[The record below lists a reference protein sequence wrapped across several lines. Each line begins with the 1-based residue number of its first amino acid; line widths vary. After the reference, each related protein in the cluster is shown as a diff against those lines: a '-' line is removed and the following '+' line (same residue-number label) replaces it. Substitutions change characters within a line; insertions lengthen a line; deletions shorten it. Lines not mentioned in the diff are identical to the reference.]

1 MYSLGIRTQRE
12 DSSHGALL
20 SVYFI
25 EYKNIAKN
33 NLFIRVFKYHI
44 HNFTHRLNGMGRINR
59 RGRCEYTSLGA
70 HRSPPLV
77 FIIYISHKEINVMY
91 SEHLNGINLRSKL
104 TGALKSA
111 ALISQLSEG

>member
-33 NLFIRVFKYHI
+33 NLFIRVFKYQI
-44 HNFTHRLNGMGRINR
+44 HNFTHRLKGMGRINR
-59 RGRCEYTSLGA
+59 RGRGEYTSLGA

-77 FIIYISHKEINVMY
+77 LTKV
-91 SEHLNGINLRSKL
+91 NL
-104 TGALKSA
+104 
-111 ALISQLSEG
+111 